1 MLYNG
6 ILTKLDNVRNDIITA
21 IQSKGGVIEA
31 GASLKDCKAAIAAMP
46 NWGTNNTTSQI
57 NPVFN
62 GLMFYLGCDSW
73 MKDEI
78 SGNEIAFTNVV
89 PKTGKHNQCA
99 YFDGSNAS
107 ASISKDLASIRSKT
121 AWSIAFWFKPEALT
135 NSTINPIYSE
145 WNESNYGSS
154 RFSVQLTNDL
164 KVFSQVNFTDGQE
177 EVDLFRVESPSAL
190 NTDNW
195 YHIAAVID
203 LTSKTAIL
211 YLNGIAVATAS
222 NPDAPDAAPDSLPYV
237 DPQIMSWM
245 DDMKYYTHGS
255 LDELAMWNKALT
267 ASEVSILY
275 RSGNGLFYPDTVS
288 VGDTATDIY
297 KCQAVSED
305 KTTWSGYPC
314 TYHEGEKRYYV
325 SSQVVDG
332 LTCTGPLTPA
342 VGNYY
347 DYRCRYACY
356 VPYQGDGLLAYFPLT
371 RDVKDHSGNGHH
383 AEPTG
388 PLEFHT
394 IYGVSTNR
402 NDDAT
407 LTFPAL
413 ESIKGFNVSDGDFT
427 FSFWY
432 RMRVRGNQQRIMID
446 KKSMNESK
454 FMFAMWD
461 SRFRFNVLDSC
472 KINNTT
478 YESGWTDWSEDIPIN
493 QIVITRLTDVIY
505 IYRNAEC
512 ISNFGATGKVFD
524 IVPYL
529 GQYSYDRGCNSYTYI
544 SDMRM
549 YSTGM
554 SAEQVQN
561 MYQVGRFNGI

>member
-1 MLYNG
+1 MLYSG
-6 ILTKLDNVRNDIITA
+6 ILTKLDNVRNTLVSTIR
-21 IQSKGGVIEA
+21 SKGGIISNGATLKECNEA
-31 GASLKDCKAAIAAMP
+31 ISALP
-46 NWGTNNTTSQI
+46 NWGANTAQTTL

-62 GLMFYLGCDSW
+62 DLIAYLGCDSW

-78 SGNEIAFTNVV
+78 SGEEISFSNIV
-89 PKTGKHNQCA
+89 PKEGKHKQCA
-99 YFDGSNAS
+99 YFNGTNAW
-107 ASISKDLASIRSKT
+107 ASLPKTQVSIKGKST
-121 AWSIAFWFKPEALT
+121 WSVGLWFKPELLT
-135 NSTINPIYSE
+135 QSISYPIYAE

-154 RFSVQLTNDL
+154 RFSIKLSQDL
-164 KVFSQVNFTDGQE
+164 KVSSQINFTDNQDTNIMQVESESALTAGTWYHLVVT
-177 EVDLFRVESPSAL
+177 VDLTEKSMSL
-190 NTDNW
+190 YING
-195 YHIAAVID
+195 VISS
-203 LTSKTAIL
+203 T
-211 YLNGIAVATAS
+211 VS
-222 NPDAPDAAPDSLPYV
+222 NEAAPDVAPDTSPYNDPQVMSWLSSEPIYTPGYV
-237 DPQIMSWM
+237 DEFAIWDRVLSA
-245 DDMKYYTHGS
+245 T
-255 LDELAMWNKALT
+255 
-267 ASEVSILY
+267 EVSLLY
-275 RSGNGLFYPDTVS
+275 RSGNGLFYPDTTND
-288 VGDTATDIY
+288 GTTTDIY
-297 KCQAVSED
+297 KCESVSDD

-325 SSQVVDG
+325 SSQVVNG

-371 RDVKDHSGNGHH
+371 RDVKDHSGNGYH

-461 SRFRFNVLDSC
+461 SRFRFNVLDNC

-478 YESGWTDWSEDIPIN
+478 YESGWTDWSDDIPIN

>member
-6 ILTKLDNVRNDIITA
+6 ILTKLDSVRTQLIDA
-21 IQSKGGVIEA
+21 IRSKGGTVADNATLKECKEA
-31 GASLKDCKAAIAAMP
+31 VQAMP
-46 NWGTNNTTSQI
+46 NWETNNPSSVI

-62 GLMFYLGCDSW
+62 GLVFYLGCNNW

-78 SGNEIAFTNVV
+78 SGAEIPFANIS
-89 PKTGKHNQCA
+89 PKPGKHEQCA
-99 YFDGSNAS
+99 YFDGATSWAALPKDQ
-107 ASISKDLASIRSKT
+107 ASIKSKS
-121 AWSIAFWFKPEALT
+121 AWSMGLWFKPEALT
-135 NSTINPIYSE
+135 QTTINPIYAE
-145 WNESNYGSS
+145 RNESSYGSS

-164 KVFSQVNFTDGQE
+164 KIFSQVNFTDGQE
-177 EVDLFRVESPSAL
+177 EVDLLRAESVESLSIG
-190 NTDNW
+190 TW
-195 YHIAAVID
+195 YFITVTVDLISKKMVLYID
-203 LTSKTAIL
+203 GL
-211 YLNGIAVATAS
+211 AVATSTNEA
-222 NPDAPDAAPDSLPYV
+222 APDAAPDSLPYV

-255 LDELAMWNKALT
+255 LDELAMWDRALT
-267 ASEVSILY
+267 ALEVSILY
-275 RSGNGLFYPDTVS
+275 NSGNGLFYPDTTS
-288 VGDTATDIY
+288 SGSTTDIY

-325 SSQVVDG
+325 SSQVVDN
-332 LTCTGPLTPA
+332 LTCDGPLTPI

-347 DYRCRYACY
+347 DYRCRFSCY
-356 VPYQGDGLLAYFPLT
+356 TPFQGNGLLAYFPLT
-371 RDVKDHSGNGHH
+371 RDVKDHSGNGYH
-383 AEPTG
+383 ADPTG

-432 RMRVRGNQQRIMID
+432 RMRVRSGYQQRIMID

-461 SRFRFNVLDSC
+461 GRFRFHVLGSC
-472 KINNTT
+472 RIDNST
-478 YESGWTDWSEDIPIN
+478 YESGWTEWSDDIPIN

-524 IVPYL
+524 IIPYL
-529 GQYSYDRGCNSYTYI
+529 GQYSFDRGCNSYTYI